1 MNKINEYI
9 HEWLQTFSNEK
20 SHFSS
25 KRLERFAIF
34 SSMLGA
40 TIVFLASHI
49 FKCDFTST
57 ELMIV
62 VAGWL
67 GYAGFNIVQG
77 KKDNQ
82 IPPNNPPTP

>member
-1 MNKINEYI
+1 
-9 HEWLQTFSNEK
+9 
-20 SHFSS
+20 
-25 KRLERFAIF
+25 
-34 SSMLGA
+34 
-40 TIVFLASHI
+40 
-49 FKCDFTST
+49 
-57 ELMIV
+57 MIV